1 MTAGSLQNMGVSSSK
16 EAYFVFAVGLLLS
29 LNSGYINGLCI
40 SGLLAEGGSH
50 KQGVSAFT
58 GTYTKSGLALAN
70 GEVNLFGFEFT
81 LILSFIGGA
90 MAAGMMNPKAIPHKL
105 SPAYGP
111 TFLIGSLC
119 MIAASTSAALF
130 PDGKALY
137 YFAAMACGV
146 QNGMTSTYSA
156 NLIRTTHLTGTSTDI
171 GLIMG
176 QMIRGN
182 WKNYWKFKIL
192 VGLAASFWLG
202 SLISFYSASAFLS
215 NSLWFSA
222 ALYLAIGLTHV
233 TFVVLTQNVSFV
245 QAFVGTWH
253 WDRALERM
261 AMSIN
266 VCEGST
272 ALATL
277 TPAQIDNAF
286 DQIDANGSG
295 NIDTDELKEA
305 LEKMGIKLTKR
316 NVVTMI
322 NVVDENGDGNIDR
335 EEFHLLV
342 NMTTMRAKHK
352 QESKKKRSTI
362 VNYAK
367 SHIPK
372 PSFRMDDASSSSNMK
387 SSDKEG
393 EEGEDHDH
401 SVGIQQRHLPR
412 TYQDPSGKGDDRAI
426 IITETK
432 PPFTIVGVNEPW
444 EDLCGYKSDIGL
456 IMGQMIRGNWKN
468 YWKFKILVGLAVSFW
483 LGSLISFYSA
493 SAFLSNSLWFSSA
506 LYLAIGLTHVTFVV
520 LTQNVS
526 FVQAFV
532 GTWHWDRALERM
544 AMSINVCEGSTALA
558 TLTPAQIDNAFDQID
573 ANGSGNIDT
582 DELKEALEKMGIKL
596 TKKNV
601 VTMINVVDE
610 NGDGTIDREEF
621 HVLVNMATM
630 RAKHKQE
637 SKKKRS
643 TNVNYA
649 KSHVPKPISRVDDAS
664 PSSNIKSSHEEG
676 EEGEDDDHSVGIR
689 QRHLP
694 RTYQEALPS
703 GKGDDRAIIITETKP
718 PFTIVGVNEPWE
730 DLCGYKSSEVV
741 NKSMSGLIQGPK
753 TNNMGL
759 KHAIDK
765 LSKGA
770 DQVECTTVNYR
781 KDGSMFTNLL
791 TMGPMYN
798 EDEEDEEMGRRE
810 AAYYVGMLT
819 NVGERAQDMSHM
831 DEPEEKDDGGNA

>member
-1 MTAGSLQNMGVSSSK
+1 MCWSCERCDYLCRECDVSLFSGLAQLFLFTAPCLVHLEIFYPSINIASTIKMPLDPRSSWRAVRSSSIFERSKMTFGSLQNMGVSSSQ

-40 SGLLAEGGSH
+40 SGLLTEGGSR

-70 GEVNLFGFEFT
+70 GEVKLFRFEFT

-105 SPAYGP
+105 IPSYGP

-119 MIAASTSAALF
+119 MIAASISAALH

-182 WKNYWKFKIL
+182 WKNYWKFKVL

-222 ALYLAIGLTHV
+222 ALYLAIGLSHV

-253 WDRALERM
+253 WDRALQRM
-261 AMSIN
+261 ATSIN

-272 ALATL
+272 ELVTL

-286 DQIDANGSG
+286 DQIDTDRSG
-295 NIDTDELKEA
+295 EIDTDELKEA

-401 SVGIQQRHLPR
+401 SVGIQ
-412 TYQDPSGKGDDRAI
+412 
-426 IITETK
+426 
-432 PPFTIVGVNEPW
+432 
-444 EDLCGYKSDIGL
+444 
-456 IMGQMIRGNWKN
+456 
-468 YWKFKILVGLAVSFW
+468 
-483 LGSLISFYSA
+483 
-493 SAFLSNSLWFSSA
+493 
-506 LYLAIGLTHVTFVV
+506 
-520 LTQNVS
+520 
-526 FVQAFV
+526 
-532 GTWHWDRALERM
+532 
-544 AMSINVCEGSTALA
+544 
-558 TLTPAQIDNAFDQID
+558 
-573 ANGSGNIDT
+573 
-582 DELKEALEKMGIKL
+582 
-596 TKKNV
+596 
-601 VTMINVVDE
+601 
-610 NGDGTIDREEF
+610 
-621 HVLVNMATM
+621 
-630 RAKHKQE
+630 
-637 SKKKRS
+637 
-643 TNVNYA
+643 
-649 KSHVPKPISRVDDAS
+649 
-664 PSSNIKSSHEEG
+664 
-676 EEGEDDDHSVGIR
+676 

-831 DEPEEKDDGGNA
+831 DEPEEKDDGGNTEDITV